1 MLASEV
7 EAVLRDYP
15 RIFFA
20 CHRRHVPDPKTR
32 RVLSR
37 HQASILDHLD
47 ERDPTSVS
55 QLAQH
60 MGVTVSTMSL
70 AVERLVKQGY
80 VRRTRDQS
88 DRRRAMVRLS
98 AAGTRIKD
106 SQSVLEPDAVRAMLG
121 RLSDAERE
129 AALRGLAMLARAA
142 SAEIESR
149 GAAGR
154 TDPRRPPHGK
164 GSAS

>member
-15 RIFFA
+15 RIYFA

-47 ERDPTSVS
+47 ERAATSVS
-55 QLAQH
+55 ELARH

-80 VRRTRDQS
+80 VRRTRDQR

-106 SQSVLEPDAVRAMLG
+106 SQSVLDPESVRAMLR
-121 RLSDAERE
+121 RLSEAERN
-129 AALRGLAMLARAA
+129 AALRGLALLARAA
-142 SAEIESR
+142 SAQIEGH

-154 TDPRRPPHGK
+154 TATRRTPH
-164 GSAS
+164 

>member
-15 RIFFA
+15 RIYFA

-47 ERDPTSVS
+47 ERAATSVS
-55 QLAQH
+55 ELARH

-80 VRRTRDQS
+80 VRRTRDQR

-106 SQSVLEPDAVRAMLG
+106 SQSVLDPESVRAMLR
-121 RLSDAERE
+121 RLSEAERH
-129 AALRGLAMLARAA
+129 AALRGLALLARAA
-142 SAEIESR
+142 SAQIESH
-149 GAAGR
+149 GAAGGTATRR
-154 TDPRRPPHGK
+154 TPH
-164 GSAS
+164 